1 MFEPNSTLFRRT
13 PSAKVQIVSLT
24 ASSAGETMQSMMTLE
39 VLEDKTGWRSVVRVE
54 LR

>member
-1 MFEPNSTLFRRT
+1 MLEPSSTLFRRT
-13 PSAKVQIVSLT
+13 PRAKVQIVSLT

-39 VLEDKTGWRSVVRVE
+39 VLEDKTGCKRVVSVE